1 MIKQILQ
8 AIAFVFLGFIA
19 VTIMPPLIIAIAYI
33 TMYAFAIASVL
44 FVVGIVGSIL
54 YKIYKQAS
62 DKWW

>member
-8 AIAFVFLGFIA
+8 AIAFVLIGFIA

-62 DKWW
+62 DKWE